1 MAYLDVIV
9 YYYIEQRKKKDY
21 YAMNVLDWN
30 TTQTAKV
37 SSMLSF
43 VLSSLLKVISVS
55 HSDY

>member
-9 YYYIEQRKKKDY
+9 YYYTEQRKKKDY